1 MRINARLEDSYEEK
15 FLKIQQLENKSRTE
29 ILKEALDR
37 YFADEL
43 KQLEQQAWE
52 DNQKILAMIGGIT
65 SGSEDG
71 SVQYKKEI
79 KEYLDGKYA
88 DC

>member
-37 YFADEL
+37 YFAVEL
-43 KQLEQQAWE
+43 KQLEEQALR
-52 DNQKILAMIGGIT
+52 DNQKILAMIGGIA

-71 SVQYKKEI
+71 SVQYKKYI
-79 KEYLDGKYA
+79 KDYLNDKYA
-88 DC
+88 NS

>member
-43 KQLEQQAWE
+43 KQLEDQAWGN
-52 DNQKILAMIGGIT
+52 NQEILAMIGGIAT
-65 SGSEDG
+65 GPEDG
-71 SVQYKKEI
+71 SIQYKKDI
-79 KEYLDGKYA
+79 QDFLNDKYA
-88 DC
+88 DS